1 MDDSVIDIIYGLRD
15 YFYEVM
21 YQFRLFLFGLNDSD
35 FMLRQYKI
43 LFFIT
48 IPLFFAAF
56 EAIFDWLLPTFL
68 DLRPMGV
75 RRFFIPKLDSLK
87 PIEAKSYKPV
97 RSESFNSIRSAGFK
111 SFRSNQKLTAAE
123 LKHFQILYQQKYN
136 CTASPLQL
144 RRFIYSEIKSYQSLD
159 YHTGLTLEVVKPV

>member
-35 FMLRQYKI
+35 SLLRQYKI
-43 LFFIT
+43 WFFIT

-111 SFRSNQKLTAAE
+111 SFRS
-123 LKHFQILYQQKYN
+123 
-136 CTASPLQL
+136 
-144 RRFIYSEIKSYQSLD
+144 FI
-159 YHTGLTLEVVKPV
+159 